1 MKFSKE
7 LEKGKKKTF
16 LSIWWI
22 NIFCSAPELY
32 VLYNSQSTVTNAWRK
47 SFPDFDRYNDVK
59 LQEKVIITGCKTGPP
74 FTLHQGVHFWH
85 VIALG
90 VVSCSQNIVFIL
102 LWKKLFTERL
112 WLGYVLRMGVINYFA
127 GISFPK
133 GICRQSRFFFFYC
146 PSIQRFERNVHKIN
160 KKSSPK
166 KYKSTKDVKNPCL

>member
-1 MKFSKE
+1 M
-7 LEKGKKKTF
+7 
-16 LSIWWI
+16 
-22 NIFCSAPELY
+22 
-32 VLYNSQSTVTNAWRK
+32 
-47 SFPDFDRYNDVK
+47 K

-133 GICRQSRFFFFYC
+133 GICSQSGFFFFLQFKGSEGTYA
-146 PSIQRFERNVHKIN
+146 
-160 KKSSPK
+160 
-166 KYKSTKDVKNPCL
+166 KSTKKVLPKNTKVQKMSRTLICRDHVFYKAT